1 MNVHRLQHRLQGSL
15 IPFAPYAFAVQ
26 RQFHWVFSSQP
37 WSSIPSSP
45 LEFRLRS
52 SHFTSP
58 EVIPYTSLTLE
69 WPCYFDVLY
78 PLFDSFPPS
87 QSDHRLPALYTESL
101 WTTLA
106 SVVWPRLLAQSL
118 DETTPSLT
126 SFSSWSSDLYNRCCL
141 RSLASLVQAFA
152 HWPRF
157 STAAF
162 HWSLVR
168 FQHQWGGT
176 VFQHRY
182 LSSAWLAFT

>member
-1 MNVHRLQHRLQGSL
+1 MLSQFSVSFWLSL
-15 IPFAPYAFAVQ
+15 SPYGNPF
-26 RQFHWVFSSQP
+26 

-58 EVIPYTSLTLE
+58 EVIPYTSLRLK
-69 WPCYFDVLY
+69 WPCYFDSLY
-78 PLFDSFPPS
+78 PVLDRFRSS
-87 QSDHRLPALYTESL
+87 HSDHHLPALYTESR

-118 DETTPSLT
+118 DETSPSLT
-126 SFSSWSSDLYNRCCL
+126 SFSSWSSDLYSWCCL
-141 RSLASLVQAFA
+141 QSLASLVQAFA

-182 LSSAWLAFT
+182 LSSAWSAFT